1 MQFRI
6 EVDFQ
11 PELFLWLHI
20 QNSSVYGGTYNR
32 RKTNPNQGLPTV
44 SKLKIEVS
52 EGRAVDFVLVL
63 LWVRVIG
70 WLFVVFFPPFW
81 DSFVIH
87 PETCHNPM
95 QPSMAMLRNM
105 FPWKAGMQVSHWQTR
120 TEATKISTKSLWCL
134 FFFAKSQLG
143 PTNGCHIFHGM
154 FFLVQGPS
162 VSCLPSYGQGLR
174 NALQSA
180 QKKLTSYEARDE
192 KQALPGNWWISW
204 QWKILQRY
212 MQCLIWRTC
221 SFGFGIPKRAG

>member
-1 MQFRI
+1 MGTC
-6 EVDFQ
+6 D
-11 PELFLWLHI
+11 WL
-20 QNSSVYGGTYNR
+20 
-32 RKTNPNQGLPTV
+32 
-44 SKLKIEVS
+44 
-52 EGRAVDFVLVL
+52 
-63 LWVRVIG
+63 
-70 WLFVVFFPPFW
+70 VVCCVFHPFW

-134 FFFAKSQLG
+134 FFCQEPAR
-143 PTNGCHIFHGM
+143 TNQWLPYFPRDV
-154 FFLVQGPS
+154 FLVQGPS

-221 SFGFGIPKRAG
+221 SFSFGIPKRAG

>member
-1 MQFRI
+1 MESWDAGFPLADPNGSH
-6 EVDFQ
+6 ED
-11 PELFLWLHI
+11 LHEI
-20 QNSSVYGGTYNR
+20 
-32 RKTNPNQGLPTV
+32 
-44 SKLKIEVS
+44 
-52 EGRAVDFVLVL
+52 FVM
-63 LWVRVIG
+63 
-70 WLFVVFFPPFW
+70 FV
-81 DSFVIH
+81 
-87 PETCHNPM
+87 
-95 QPSMAMLRNM
+95 
-105 FPWKAGMQVSHWQTR
+105 
-120 TEATKISTKSLWCL
+120 
-134 FFFAKSQLG
+134 FFAKSQLG